1 MMVEKRGI
9 LKFSAAVIPV
19 HAPFGING
27 KINTSI
33 KLE

>member
-1 MMVEKRGI
+1 MGI
-9 LKFSAAVIPV
+9 LKFLVAVMPV
-19 HAPFGING
+19 QAPFGIKG